1 MLLNVS
7 YWNNLNMQN
16 STWLLHFLVLYQ
28 KIYEN
33 FLIACLFITKL
44 KEYGFDKYTVS
55 SVYRFLEEIKC

>member
-44 KEYGFDKYTVS
+44 KEYGFDKYTVR